1 MTDWQLDAK
10 CAELA
15 EDYDDPDNPDPTKRS
30 IWFMFFEGYE
40 SDPSLRPE
48 TNAICASCPVRRQCL
63 EYGLENKETGVYG
76 GVYLN
81 RGHVDEN
88 KNADKTKDEWQ
99 EIKDIFS
106 V

>member
-1 MTDWQLDAK
+1 VTDWQVDAR

-15 EDYDDPDNPDPTKRS
+15 DEYADPENEEPTKRS
-30 IWFMFFEGYE
+30 ILYLFFEGYE
-40 SDPSLRPE
+40 SDPSIRPE
-48 TNAICASCPVRRQCL
+48 VDAICASCPVRKQCL

-88 KNADKTKDEWQ
+88 KNSDKTTEEWRD
-99 EIKDIFS
+99 IKELIN